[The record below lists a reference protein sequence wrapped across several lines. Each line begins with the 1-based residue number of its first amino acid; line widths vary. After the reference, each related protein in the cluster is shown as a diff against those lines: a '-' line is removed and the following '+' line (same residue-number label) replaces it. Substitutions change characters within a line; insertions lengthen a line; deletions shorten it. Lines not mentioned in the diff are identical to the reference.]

1 MKQQLQRYVG
11 HVVRLNQ
18 QTFAEVSRR
27 ARRRG
32 QMLENCFVV
41 AEVSR
46 QMHKL
51 VCYGASLRILVGAA
65 DVVLI

>member
-1 MKQQLQRYVG
+1 MKQQLQKYVG

-18 QTFAEVSRR
+18 QTFADVSRR

-32 QMLENCFVV
+32 QILENCFVV

-51 VCYGASLRILVGAA
+51 ICYGASLRILVGES
-65 DVVLI
+65 DIVLI